1 MFSKIN
7 IASIVTGH
15 LDTLRDA
22 STGKKSMAD
31 GALFG
36 ILPLLVASLLLLAG
50 HPLKENFITI
60 LLASYAILTG
70 LLFNLLVLVFDLIR
84 KEGEPQNV
92 DEVVKLDW
100 RHKQKLLKE
109 TFASISFC
117 VLEGIT
123 LSVTALGALLPWHSL
138 KMTFSF
144 LVYAVTV
151 NFALTL
157 LMILKRIHKLLGAEL
172 NSSTKG

>member
-7 IASIVTGH
+7 IVSIVTGH
-15 LDTLRDA
+15 LATLRDA
-22 STGKKSMAD
+22 STGKRSVED
-31 GALFG
+31 GFLFVM
-36 ILPLLVASLLLLAG
+36 LPLLVASLLLLTG
-50 HPLKENFITI
+50 HALRENFITI

-84 KEGEPQNV
+84 KEAEPQNV
-92 DEVVKLDW
+92 DEAVKLDW
-100 RHKQKLLKE
+100 RQKQKLLRE

-123 LSVTALGALLPWHSL
+123 LSVAALGALLPWDCL
-138 KMTFSF
+138 KNTFSF

-157 LMILKRIHKLLGAEL
+157 LMILKRIHKLLGAEID
-172 NSSTKG
+172 SSTTG

>member
-1 MFSKIN
+1 MFNKIN
-7 IASIVTGH
+7 IVGIVTGH

-22 STGKKSMAD
+22 STGEKSKAD
-31 GALFG
+31 GFLFLV
-36 ILPLLVASLLLLAG
+36 IPLLVATLLLITG
-50 HPLKENFITI
+50 HALKENLITI

-84 KEGEPQNV
+84 KEAEPQNV
-92 DEVVKLDW
+92 EEAVKLDW
-100 RHKQKLLKE
+100 RQKQKLLKE

-123 LSVTALGALLPWHSL
+123 LSVAALGALLPWGCL
-138 KMTFSF
+138 KNTFSF

-157 LMILKRIHKLLGAEL
+157 LMILKRIHKLLGAEID
-172 NSSTKG
+172 SSTKG